1 MAGHIYSEDAE
12 IFYDTRGEGPP
23 LVLLH
28 PFPSN
33 RDFWNPVA
41 AQMATRYRLIVPD
54 LRCHGDSQPGTGP
67 ATMQKHAA
75 DLVRIL
81 EAERVQRT

>member
-41 AQMATRYRLIVPD
+41 AQFACNAITRLRRLPLGSTATK
-54 LRCHGDSQPGTGP
+54 TGNG
-67 ATMQKHAA
+67 
-75 DLVRIL
+75 
-81 EAERVQRT
+81 